1 MVGRM
6 DKDIAT
12 LLMSFPTLAALPE
25 TVRERLID
33 CARPVRVNSGDYLYR
48 EGEDGDALFLLL
60 GGRLSVLRDGSL
72 LGYIT
77 RGEPVGEVGLLTDG
91 PHLTTVLAVRDSW
104 LARFNKTDLL
114 PLLNTEASLLM
125 ALTRVSLT
133 RLTRDSHQPRAAST
147 LGGGTIAVIPVNPG
161 AESAHLAR
169 ALCKTWGDWP
179 GTRLITARHMEAEL
193 GPGPIT
199 GEREQTLGRWLH
211 TLERRHRYV
220 VYAADRCDDDWAREC
235 LCHADRV
242 LLVTEA
248 GAPPQLPAILAQRPA
263 SQPLP
268 PMELVFMRPEGD
280 PSPHTR
286 AWLELTGAR
295 AHYFLHPGSHRDLQ
309 SLALQVSGRGMGLVL
324 GGGGARGFAHI
335 GLIRA
340 MEQLQ
345 IPIHVLGGTSMGAFL
360 SALMACG
367 FDSVE
372 IEHIARE
379 TFVNN
384 NYLNDYTMPRISIIA
399 GKRFLRRLEQIFGE
413 RRIEDLRRSY
423 YCISTSLTTGAS
435 VVHDRGGLAGWV
447 GTSMAIPGFAPPI
460 SYRGELLCDGGVVDN
475 LPTTAMQMLERGTI
489 IASNVSTQGDLK
501 APIASPDGPDPNVV
515 LQREY
520 RNVAPRF
527 RDILMRTATLTADT
541 LLFREAAAAADL
553 MIDMP
558 VAGYSLF
565 DWRGIDK
572 LIAIGHEHGLRVLEE
587 HSALLSRH
595 RL

>member
-147 LGGGTIAVIPVNPG
+147 LGGGTIAVIPVSPG

-199 GEREQTLGRWLH
+199 GERE
-211 TLERRHRYV
+211 
-220 VYAADRCDDDWAREC
+220 
-235 LCHADRV
+235 
-242 LLVTEA
+242 
-248 GAPPQLPAILAQRPA
+248 
-263 SQPLP
+263 
-268 PMELVFMRPEGD
+268 
-280 PSPHTR
+280 
-286 AWLELTGAR
+286 
-295 AHYFLHPGSHRDLQ
+295 
-309 SLALQVSGRGMGLVL
+309 
-324 GGGGARGFAHI
+324 
-335 GLIRA
+335 
-340 MEQLQ
+340 
-345 IPIHVLGGTSMGAFL
+345 
-360 SALMACG
+360 
-367 FDSVE
+367 
-372 IEHIARE
+372 
-379 TFVNN
+379 
-384 NYLNDYTMPRISIIA
+384 
-399 GKRFLRRLEQIFGE
+399 
-413 RRIEDLRRSY
+413 
-423 YCISTSLTTGAS
+423 
-435 VVHDRGGLAGWV
+435 
-447 GTSMAIPGFAPPI
+447 
-460 SYRGELLCDGGVVDN
+460 
-475 LPTTAMQMLERGTI
+475 
-489 IASNVSTQGDLK
+489 
-501 APIASPDGPDPNVV
+501 
-515 LQREY
+515 
-520 RNVAPRF
+520 
-527 RDILMRTATLTADT
+527 
-541 LLFREAAAAADL
+541 
-553 MIDMP
+553 
-558 VAGYSLF
+558 
-565 DWRGIDK
+565 
-572 LIAIGHEHGLRVLEE
+572 
-587 HSALLSRH
+587 
-595 RL
+595 